1 MANTSNINIRLDSEL
16 KRQAESVLEK
26 LEIPVSSAIKIFLK
40 QVVLQRAI
48 PFEVTLQTKKPI
60 GLGTLSKAEIDAE
73 LEKGYADYLAGN
85 TVSAASM
92 VADIREEYGV

>member
-16 KRQAESVLEK
+16 KRQAELVLEK

-48 PFEVTLQTKKPI
+48 PFEVTLQTKKPV
-60 GLGTLSKAEIDAE
+60 GLGSLSKAEIDVE
-73 LEKGYADYLAGN
+73 LEKGYAEYLTGDTEAFKSIVAELREDYG
-85 TVSAASM
+85 
-92 VADIREEYGV
+92 I